1 MPIVSLF
8 YDGSGGQNRRLEVF
22 LNNAVRG
29 RRGLAGLTEGMDAK
43 LPPGFPN
50 RDRLVPAQNLVSR
63 VRPGS
68 EA

>member
-29 RRGLAGLTEGMDAK
+29 RRGMAGISEGADK
-43 LPPGFPN
+43 LPPGMPS
-50 RDRLVPAQNLVSR
+50 RDQLVPAQNLMSR
-63 VRPGS
+63 VRPSS

>member
-29 RRGLAGLTEGMDAK
+29 RRGMAGLTEGMDFK
-43 LPPGFPN
+43 LPPGMPK
-50 RDRLVPAQNLVSR
+50 RDQLVPAQNLVSR
-63 VRPGS
+63 VRPS
-68 EA
+68 SDA